1 MLCVAERGWTGSI
14 GSRIINQDVCQGR
27 VAGRLTID
35 GAMTPGFFTGIGSQ
49 ANPGSTGNAGTVSV
63 SAGTLS
69 ITNSG
74 LISSSTSAS
83 GNGGSVTVSVAGGL
97 TIDGAMTPFFTG
109 ITSQA
114 NPGSTGNA
122 GTVSISAGTLSI
134 TNGGEISSSTF
145 GFGNGGDVDVT
156 VADGV
161 TLSGTVL
168 ERRRQRDHCLGLPW

>member
-1 MLCVAERGWTGSI
+1 
-14 GSRIINQDVCQGR
+14 
-27 VAGRLTID
+27 
-35 GAMTPGFFTGIGSQ
+35 MTPGFFTGIGSQ

-161 TLSGTVL
+161 TLSGTGPNGAASEITASVYRG
-168 ERRRQRDHCLGLPW
+168 EETGGFRSRRQVTKPARSGFIPRCRRSPPSENAPI